1 MSAQYRQS
9 VQEVILHLSN
19 LEFPSNIMGP
29 FLQLLRHFDIGAVHD
44 NRYCLLD
51 SLLAGYLLALH
62 TGRFVQCRHF
72 DIGAVHD
79 NRYCLLDSLLAG
91 YLLALHTGRF
101 VQCRHFP
108 NTLKVQRMLFI
119 RTKHSMQIF
128 RVIPFIMLQN
138 KT

>member
-72 DIGAVHD
+72 
-79 NRYCLLDSLLAG
+79 
-91 YLLALHTGRF
+91 
-101 VQCRHFP
+101 P

-128 RVIPFIMLQN
+128 RVIPFIKLQN